1 LTRKQRAQEYTFPD
15 QKAPEYRQKGTRTT
29 LPRLWDRDA
38 AGSNPVTRT
47 IKETSFVYQKDKRGF
62 LVFIGSVWY
71 NHLKKMQTAERLNQK
86 EETHGS

>member
-1 LTRKQRAQEYTFPD
+1 MSAHAIGHVHESVQTLANTMISFPVPRKGKEMQANP
-15 QKAPEYRQKGTRTT
+15 APS
-29 LPRLWDRDA
+29 A
-38 AGSNPVTRT
+38 

-71 NHLKKMQTAERLNQK
+71 NHLKKTQTAERLNRK

>member
-1 LTRKQRAQEYTFPD
+1 MMYNGYAFAGNAVFPHYPGVAQLV
-15 QKAPEYRQKGTRTT
+15 ARVV
-29 LPRLWDRDA
+29 WDHDA

-71 NHLKKMQTAERLNQK
+71 NHLKKRRLQN
-86 EETHGS
+86 G

>member
-1 LTRKQRAQEYTFPD
+1 MLHHPGVAQLV
-15 QKAPEYRQKGTRTT
+15 ARVV
-29 LPRLWDRDA
+29 WDHDA

-71 NHLKKMQTAERLNQK
+71 NHLKKTQTAERLNRK